1 MSVSHLFSEALCFVV
16 SAGRVTPESEI
27 WYSLAHCNSPALS
40 PVKKKKKKKSA
51 SQAPWALIY
60 WVFRYFLETAA
71 DENISS
77 TIIW

>member
-40 PVKKKKKKKSA
+40 PVKKKKKEKEISFTGTMGFNLLGL
-51 SQAPWALIY
+51 QI
-60 WVFRYFLETAA
+60 FLR
-71 DENISS
+71 DSC
-77 TIIW
+77 